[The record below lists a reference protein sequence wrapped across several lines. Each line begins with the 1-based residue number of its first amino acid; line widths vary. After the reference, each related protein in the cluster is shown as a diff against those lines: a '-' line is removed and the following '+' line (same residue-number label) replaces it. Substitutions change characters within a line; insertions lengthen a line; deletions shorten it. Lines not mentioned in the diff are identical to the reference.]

1 MPVLDLNRIAARMF
15 LIGMLSIPMIVFAD
29 PTPTVRLS
37 PAIRSSGPAQRAPDG
52 APVFVYP
59 AGCYDAAGR
68 PVNPDPAYP
77 ARSVDS
83 ACQPP
88 SGATVQGGR
97 AAPATG
103 EASMERGS
111 INRPPLPV
119 PVPDGIGVMR

>member
-1 MPVLDLNRIAARMF
+1 MPVLDLNRMAARMF
-15 LIGMLSIPMIVFAD
+15 VLGMVAIPMLAFAD
-29 PTPTVRLS
+29 PAPTVRLS
-37 PAIRSSGPAQRAPDG
+37 PAVRSS
-52 APVFVYP
+52 APVQGGSNAAPVSVYA

-68 PVNPDPAYP
+68 PVNPDPANP
-77 ARSVDS
+77 GRSVDS

-88 SGATVQGGR
+88 SGAMVQGGR
-97 AAPATG
+97 SAAATG